1 MVKKISEF
9 NVNEI
14 IDLNVLIKQ
23 SDLRIA
29 KNGKKFL
36 SLIFEDSSGT
46 IGGKYW
52 DAKDSDAEVFA
63 TGKVTHLIGKK
74 ELYQN
79 TPQVRITSLD
89 AVSDSSIDKSQFIKT
104 APISKDDME
113 KEFNEIFFEITNPV
127 WNRVVRNLIQ
137 RHQDKFFTHPAA
149 KSNHHD
155 FEGGLAY
162 HTLSMVKLAKSVSKL
177 YPQVNKELLLAGTII
192 HDFGKTVELSGSIG
206 TEYTIEG
213 NLLGHIVL
221 IDGEI
226 VLIAKELGIDEN
238 DESLVLLRHMVLSH
252 HGLLEYGSPE
262 RPKILE
268 AELLHYIDEMDAS
281 INMISKALE
290 NTQIGS
296 FSERIFGLDNR
307 AFYRYK

>member
-1 MVKKISEF
+1 MTNKLTEYK
-9 NVNEI
+9 VNDV

-23 SDLRIA
+23 SDLRVA
-29 KNGKKFL
+29 KNGKNFL
-36 SLIFEDSSGT
+36 SLVFEDASGT
-46 IGGKYW
+46 ISGKYW
-52 DAKDSDAEVFA
+52 DAKETDAQTFGV
-63 TGKVTHLIGKK
+63 GKVVHLTGKK

-79 TPQVRITSLD
+79 SPQVKIASLD
-89 AVSDSSIDKSQFIKT
+89 AVDEALIDKSQFVKT
-104 APISKDDME
+104 APMTKDEME

-137 RHQDKFFTHPAA
+137 KHEDIFFTHPAA

-162 HTLSMVKLAKSVSKL
+162 HTLSMVRLAKSISSQ
-177 YPQVNKELLLAGTII
+177 YPEINKELLIAGAMI

-206 TEYTIEG
+206 TEYTLEG
-213 NLLGHIVL
+213 NLLGHIVI
-221 IDGEI
+221 IDEEI
-226 VLIAKELGIDEN
+226 VLIAKELGIDDSDEN
-238 DESLVLLRHMVLSH
+238 LILLRHMVLSH

-268 AELLHYIDEMDAS
+268 AEILHTIDELDAS
-281 INMISKALE
+281 INMITKALD
-290 NTQIGS
+290 NTQKGN

-307 AFYRYK
+307 SFYKY